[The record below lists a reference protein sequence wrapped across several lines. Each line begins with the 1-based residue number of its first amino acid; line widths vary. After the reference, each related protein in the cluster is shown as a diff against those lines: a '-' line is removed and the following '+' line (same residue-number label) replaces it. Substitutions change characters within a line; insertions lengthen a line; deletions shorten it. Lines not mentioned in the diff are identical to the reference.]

1 MGRDTSHCQVKSPHI
16 KAVSVMPGHQKNEL
30 SNITPLI
37 TKAVRQNAETVK
49 IDYTTNTYF

>member
-1 MGRDTSHCQVKSPHI
+1 
-16 KAVSVMPGHQKNEL
+16 MPGHQKNEL